1 LDDERDRHVRVIM
14 PAVTLI
20 GMVEISLTDD
30 HLYLEIKGLDKLWAF
45 KSQLIL
51 IVLAAYYLVKLI

>member
-30 HLYLEIKGLDKLWAF
+30 HLYLEIKGLDKLWGSKASSGT
-45 KSQLIL
+45 KALTL
-51 IVLAAYYLVKLI
+51 K